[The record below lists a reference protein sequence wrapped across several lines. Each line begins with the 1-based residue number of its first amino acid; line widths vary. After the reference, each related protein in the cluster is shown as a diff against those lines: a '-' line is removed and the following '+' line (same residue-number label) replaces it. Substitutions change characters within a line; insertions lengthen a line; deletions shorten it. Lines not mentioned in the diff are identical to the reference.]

1 MLRLFPGLL
10 VIIILV
16 SCGGSQN
23 GSHKDT
29 LVQVSDEDP
38 LMAAAFKQAKAEFT
52 TFEENLGKA
61 GVYCAMK
68 VGFEHKDSTEYCW
81 IGRVTKVEG
90 SADEY
95 RGILDSD
102 PEHDIGH
109 KAGDTVTV
117 KRERIS
123 DWIVKE
129 KTGPA
134 KGNFTLKALF
144 PNMTPEEV
152 AAAKKAMRW
161 D

>member
-1 MLRLFPGLL
+1 MLRLLSGLL
-10 VIIILV
+10 VIIALV
-16 SCGGSQN
+16 SCGGSQ
-23 GSHKDT
+23 KD
-29 LVQVSDEDP
+29 VIVKVSDEDP
-38 LMAAAFKQAKAEFT
+38 LMTAAFKQAKDEFP
-52 TFEENLGKA
+52 TFEENLGKP

-68 VGFEHKDSTEYCW
+68 VGFEHKDGTEYCW
-81 IGRVTKVEG
+81 IGRVTKVDG

-102 PEHDIGH
+102 PGHDIGH

-134 KGNFTLKALF
+134 QGNFTLKALF
-144 PNMTPEEV
+144 PKMSAEEV

-161 D
+161 E